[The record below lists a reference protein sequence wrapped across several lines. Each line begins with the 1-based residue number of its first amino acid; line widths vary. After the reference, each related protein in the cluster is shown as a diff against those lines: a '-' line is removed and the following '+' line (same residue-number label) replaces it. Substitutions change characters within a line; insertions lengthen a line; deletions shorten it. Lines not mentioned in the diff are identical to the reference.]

1 MIPTLQTFKY
11 HYFPMYC
18 VAFYSFFI
26 YLNCRREFPTV
37 KKNTESN
44 ISLRTVSTYSS
55 LEISSK
61 ENKIL
66 LDLKYKHM
74 LSLYPINTKSF
85 SYTIDLEGKI
95 LGHKAAHNQK
105 FSSSINPST
114 MNLNKK
120 LLHSTIFGSIQLI
133 KI

>member
-11 HYFPMYC
+11 NYFPMYC

-26 YLNCRREFPTV
+26 SLNCKREFPTV
-37 KKNTESN
+37 NNNTESN
-44 ISLRTVSTYSS
+44 ISLRNLSTYSS
-55 LEISSK
+55 MEVSSK
-61 ENKIL
+61 ENKIV

-74 LSLYPINTKSF
+74 MSLYPISTKSF

-95 LGHKAAHNQK
+95 LGHRIAHNQK
-105 FSSSINPST
+105 VSSNISNST

-133 KI
+133 RI